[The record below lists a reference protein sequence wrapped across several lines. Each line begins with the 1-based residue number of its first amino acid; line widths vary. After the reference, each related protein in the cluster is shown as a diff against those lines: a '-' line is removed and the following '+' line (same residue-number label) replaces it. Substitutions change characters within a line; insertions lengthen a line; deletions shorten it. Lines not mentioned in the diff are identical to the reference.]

1 MSFELIVTGDLTA
14 EANDDLARFQQE
26 LADSEDLPAE
36 IHIVDPD
43 ELKRRYDMA
52 IEQEHPLLSHQLKLG
67 KV

>member
-52 IEQEHPLLSHQLKLG
+52 IE
-67 KV
+67 